1 MEPFRYND
9 LEALSTALPTDIES
23 RKEFGDFDGEARLIE
38 QWLQKDISEN
48 LKAKLRVE
56 REILKRLPSD
66 YPYSFEEAY
75 ERAKTVIKDLTPEQ
89 FRELQDKGRIDWIYV
104 NGKEHFIHSTAGTLR
119 NDVEHAA
126 RKEKGGALRTETPE
140 SAPGNT
146 FWQSLIDMKKNGS
159 DSWRFRIRFTLR
171 VDDDAFR
178 PGKIKVYIPVVCAC
192 SYVSDIKIL
201 ETSSDH
207 YILADENAPQ
217 RTICYEEDIRENH
230 DFFVEYEYT
239 VKSVYHDLWTEE
251 AVSANRAEM
260 NKPYPAEEVKQEDLA
275 EQQPHI
281 RFTPFMKDL
290 ALKITEGCETPLE
303 KARAIYEYITTQV
316 TYSFVRSYFTIENLG
331 EYAAMNR
338 KGDCGLQALM
348 FITLCRC
355 LGIPARWESG
365 NEFYEGDPGSH
376 DWSMVYLAP
385 FGWLYVDPSYG
396 GGAFRSGDVWRQRHF
411 FGNLDPFRLPSNPQF
426 QKQLTPP
433 MTYFRDDPYDNQ
445 AGEIEYEDGSLIG
458 DQFTSTRKLTLS
470 EHLS

>member
-23 RKEFGDFDGEARLIE
+23 RKQFGDFEGEARLIE

-48 LKAKLRVE
+48 LKSKLRVE
-56 REILKRLPSD
+56 REILRALPSD
-66 YPYSFEEAY
+66 YPYPYEEAF
-75 ERAKTVIKDLTPEQ
+75 EKAKTVIPDLTPEK

-104 NGKEHFIHSTAGTLR
+104 NGKEHFIHSMVGTLR
-119 NDVEHAA
+119 NDLSNEERRIKAGTPHV
-126 RKEKGGALRTETPE
+126 ETPE
-140 SAPGNT
+140 SAPDNK

-178 PGKIKVYIPVVCAC
+178 PGKIKVYLPVVCAC
-192 SYVSDIKIL
+192 DYVSDIRIL

-207 YILADENAPQ
+207 YILADEHAPQ
-217 RTICYEEDIRENH
+217 RTICYEEDIQENH

-239 VKSVYHDLWTEE
+239 VTSVYHDLWTSE
-251 AVSANRAEM
+251 AVEANRAAM
-260 NKPYPAEEVKQEDLA
+260 NLPYPEDQVKPEDLA

-281 RFTPFMKDL
+281 LFTPFMKDL
-290 ALKITEGCETPLE
+290 ALKITAGCETPLE

-316 TYSFVRSYFTIENLG
+316 TYSFVRCYFNIENLG

-338 KGDCGLQALM
+338 KGDCGLQGLM

-365 NEFYEGDPGSH
+365 NEFCDADPGSH
-376 DWSMVYLAP
+376 DWAIVYLAP

-396 GGAFRSGDVWRQRHF
+396 GGSFRSGEIWKQRHF
-411 FGNLDPFRLPSNPQF
+411 FGNLDPFRLPSNSQF
-426 QKQLTPP
+426 QKQLDPP

-445 AGEIEYEDGSLIG
+445 AGEVEFEDGSLTG
-458 DQFTSTRKLTLS
+458 YQFTSTRKVTKE